1 MFKVQEKTSD
11 AVSPVIGVILLVA
24 VTVALVALATVIVF
38 DIGSDVSDTAD
49 ATVQLEATNG
59 GNDATATVIRNEN
72 VDTFTLSGTTI
83 NGNNVEASLAGD
95 AGSTATISGVSI
107 TEKTETGIT
116 QDDSASAIDTDG
128 DQVTL
133 ANTPVD
139 SLKTV
144 VDNGSADDGSADITG
159 AFTLIDSSTIEYDGS
174 QGSLTSIDVT
184 YDYESGS
191 EQLSTATVI
200 ANLAGGNSEVLTS
213 TDISG

>member
-107 TEKTETGIT
+107 TEKTDTGIT
-116 QDDSASAIDTDG
+116 QDNSSSEIDTDG
-128 DQVTL
+128 DKVTL

-144 VDNGSADDGSADITG
+144 VDDGSADITES
-159 AFTLIDSSTIEYDGS
+159 FTLINSSTIEYDGS
-174 QGSLTSIDVT
+174 NTVTSINVT

-191 EQLSTATVI
+191 ELSTATVI

>member
-107 TEKTETGIT
+107 TEKTDTEIT
-116 QDDSASAIDTDG
+116 EIDTNG
-128 DQVTL
+128 DNVTL

-144 VDNGSADDGSADITG
+144 VNGSADITES
-159 AFTLIDSSTIEYDGS
+159 FTLINSSTIEYDGS
-174 QGSLTSIDVT
+174 NTLTSINVT

>member
-107 TEKTETGIT
+107 TEETETGIT
-116 QDDSASAIDTDG
+116 QADSTSAIDTDG

-144 VDNGSADDGSADITG
+144 EDDGTDITG

-174 QGSLTSIDVT
+174 SQGSLTSINVT

>member
-107 TEKTETGIT
+107 TEKTDTGIT
-116 QDDSASAIDTDG
+116 QDNSTSAIDTDG
-128 DQVTL
+128 DKVTL

-144 VDNGSADDGSADITG
+144 VDDGGEDITG
-159 AFTLIDSSTIEYDGS
+159 AFTLLDSSTIEYDGS
-174 QGSLTSIDVT
+174 SQGSLTSINVT

>member
-107 TEKTETGIT
+107 TEETETGIT
-116 QDDSASAIDTDG
+116 QADSTSAIDTDG

-144 VDNGSADDGSADITG
+144 VDDGGADITG
-159 AFTLIDSSTIEYDGS
+159 AFT
-174 QGSLTSIDVT
+174 
-184 YDYESGS
+184 
-191 EQLSTATVI
+191 
-200 ANLAGGNSEVLTS
+200 
-213 TDISG
+213 

>member
-107 TEKTETGIT
+107 TEKTDTGIT
-116 QDDSASAIDTDG
+116 QDNSTSAIDTDG
-128 DQVTL
+128 DKVTL

-144 VDNGSADDGSADITG
+144 EDSAGTEITDK
-159 AFTLIDSSTIEYDGS
+159 FTLINSSKIEYNGS
-174 QGSLTSIDVT
+174 TALSSINVT

-191 EQLSTATVI
+191 ELSTATVI

>member
-107 TEKTETGIT
+107 TEKTDTEIT
-116 QDDSASAIDTDG
+116 EIDTNG
-128 DQVTL
+128 DNVTL

-144 VDNGSADDGSADITG
+144 VNGSADDGSADITES
-159 AFTLIDSSTIEYDGS
+159 FTLINSSTIEYDGS
-174 QGSLTSIDVT
+174 NTLTSIDVT

-191 EQLSTATVI
+191 ELSTATVI

>member
-1 MFKVQEKTSD
+1 MFKAKTTED

-107 TEKTETGIT
+107 KEQTDEEIT
-116 QDDSASAIDTDG
+116 QQINTG
-128 DQVTL
+128 DNVTL

-144 VDNGSADDGSADITG
+144 VNGSADITES
-159 AFTLIDSSTIEYDGS
+159 FTLINSSTIEYDGS
-174 QGSLTSIDVT
+174 KGSLTSIDVT

-191 EQLSTATVI
+191 ELSTATVI

>member
-59 GNDATATVIRNEN
+59 GNNATATVIRNEN

-107 TEKTETGIT
+107 KEQTETDIT
-116 QDDSASAIDTDG
+116 QNNSDSKINASG
-128 DQVTL
+128 DRVTL

-144 VDNGSADDGSADITG
+144 EEGGSTDITG

-174 QGSLTSIDVT
+174 QDLLSSIDVT

>member
-107 TEKTETGIT
+107 TEKTDTVT
-116 QDDSASAIDTDG
+116 DDDSASDIDTDG
-128 DQVTL
+128 DNVTL

-144 VDNGSADDGSADITG
+144 VDNGSADDGSADITES
-159 AFTLIDSSTIEYDGS
+159 FTLINSSTIEYDGS
-174 QGSLTSIDVT
+174 NTVTSINVT

-191 EQLSTATVI
+191 ELSTATVI

>member
-107 TEKTETGIT
+107 TEETETGIT
-116 QDDSASAIDTDG
+116 QADSTSAIDTDG

-144 VDNGSADDGSADITG
+144 VDDGSGDITES
-159 AFTLIDSSTIEYDGS
+159 FTLINSSTIEYDGS
-174 QGSLTSIDVT
+174 NTVTSINVT

-191 EQLSTATVI
+191 ELSTATVI

>member
-107 TEKTETGIT
+107 TEKTETVAE
-116 QDDSASAIDTDG
+116 DDSETAIDADG
-128 DQVTL
+128 DKVTL

-144 VDNGSADDGSADITG
+144 VDDGSADITG

>member
-107 TEKTETGIT
+107 TEKTDTGIT
-116 QDDSASAIDTDG
+116 QDNSTSAIDTDG
-128 DQVTL
+128 DKVTL

-144 VDNGSADDGSADITG
+144 VDDGGADITG

-174 QGSLTSIDVT
+174 QGSLTSIEVT

>member
-95 AGSTATISGVSI
+95 AGSTATISDVSI
-107 TEKTETGIT
+107 TEKTDEEIT
-116 QDDSASAIDTDG
+116 QQINTG
-128 DQVTL
+128 DNVTL

-144 VDNGSADDGSADITG
+144 VDDGDTDITES
-159 AFTLIDSSTIEYDGS
+159 FTLINSSTIEYDGS
-174 QGSLTSIDVT
+174 KGSLTSIDVT

>member
-95 AGSTATISGVSI
+95 AGSTATISNVSI
-107 TEKTETGIT
+107 TEKTDTVT
-116 QDDSASAIDTDG
+116 DDDSASDIDTDG
-128 DQVTL
+128 DNVTL

-144 VDNGSADDGSADITG
+144 VNSGDTDITES
-159 AFTLIDSSTIEYDGS
+159 FTLINSSTIEYDGS
-174 QGSLTSIDVT
+174 QGSLTSIEVT